1 MIKISDV
8 EIDLNDTVTC
18 GQCFRFKKNCDDS
31 FTMILSDRV
40 IRIKQENNDLIVYSN
55 NEDDL
60 ENIIINYFD
69 LKTDYNKINKKL
81 IKKDKVL
88 IVPIECSKG
97 FRILKQEPFEMLISY
112 IISQNN
118 NVKRIMKSVD
128 LLSSKFGKKVDFEN
142 EEYYLFPT
150 FEELSKIE
158 IDDLKDIGVG
168 FRDTYIMSALN
179 LIKKGTINLEKIF
192 DMKTNEALD
201 YLELVKGIGPKVAS
215 CILLFGYSK
224 YDVFPVDTWVMHAM
238 EKLYP
243 NIKQNQKEII
253 KFANEKYGNYSGIA
267 LQYMYHYMRN
277 VK

>member
-69 LKTDYNKINKKL
+69 LETDYNKINKLL
-81 IKKDKVL
+81 IKKDRVL
-88 IVPIECSKG
+88 ADAINCSKG

-128 LLSSKFGKKVDFEN
+128 LLSNKFGKKVNFEN

-150 FEELSKIE
+150 FDELSKIE

-168 FRDTYIMSALN
+168 FRDAYIMSALS

-243 NIKQNQKEII
+243 NIKQSQKEII